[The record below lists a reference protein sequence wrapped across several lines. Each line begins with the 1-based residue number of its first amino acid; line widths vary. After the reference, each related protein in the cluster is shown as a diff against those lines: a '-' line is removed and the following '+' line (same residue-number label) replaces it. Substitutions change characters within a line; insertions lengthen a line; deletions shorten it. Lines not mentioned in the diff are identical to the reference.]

1 MSEAASLR
9 SEPMLQRSVLQGLAA
24 FRWAAWAWMAFVL
37 VVAPGRLVRPWLA
50 AVLVALAFV
59 LTAAS
64 TYLWQRRP
72 QVLVHPAMVAAEL
85 AIGASLLVSDGL
97 VRPAGTVFST
107 GQSLGSVWPL
117 TGVIS
122 AGIVFGPWGGAV
134 AGLILGAC
142 RYVSTVLNRITT
154 YDAGRSLSLANT
166 TVFYAM
172 AGGVFGY
179 VVLLLTR
186 AREEVAA
193 ARAREEVARTLHD
206 GVLQTLALV
215 ERRATDPALSRLAR
229 EQERDLRAYLFGDR
243 QAAPTDLGA
252 VLRAAASRLE
262 ETYGGL
268 VTVLVPGDLPPLEPA
283 TVHALTGAVGEALTN
298 AGKHG
303 PARRIVVYVEETE
316 TGGLFCSVKDDGP
329 GFDPATT
336 PPGIGVTR
344 SIRGR
349 VEEAGG
355 TAEVVSAP
363 GEGTEVRMQLPLD
376 VPSPR

>member
-1 MSEAASLR
+1 M
-9 SEPMLQRSVLQGLAA
+9 QRSVLQGLAA

-50 AVLVALAFV
+50 AGLVAAALAF
-59 LTAAS
+59 TAAC

-72 QVLVHPAMVAAEL
+72 ATLVHPGMVAAEL
-85 AIGASLLVSDGL
+85 AIGAALLVADGL
-97 VRPAGTVFST
+97 VRPTGTVFST

-122 AGIVFGPWGGAV
+122 AGIVFGPWGGAL
-134 AGLILGAC
+134 AGVVLGAC
-142 RYVSTVLNRITT
+142 RYVSTVLNRITS
-154 YDAGRSLSLANT
+154 YDAGRGLSLANT

-243 QAAPTDLGA
+243 QAPPTDVGA
-252 VLRAAASRLE
+252 ALRAAASRCE
-262 ETYGGL
+262 EAYGVL
-268 VTVLVPGDLPPLEPA
+268 VTVLVPDDLPPLEAAA
-283 TVHALTGAVGEALTN
+283 TAALAGAVGEALTN

-303 PARRIVVYVEETE
+303 PASKVVVYVEEADD
-316 TGGLFCSVKDDGP
+316 GGVFCSVKDDGP
-329 GFDPATT
+329 GFDPRTT
-336 PPGIGVTR
+336 PPGVGIAR
-344 SIRGR
+344 SIRAR
-349 VEEAGG
+349 VEEVGGEAG
-355 TAEVVSAP
+355 VVSAP
-363 GEGTEVRMQLPLD
+363 GEGTEVRLRLAG
-376 VPSPR
+376 VRAPR

>member
-1 MSEAASLR
+1 ME
-9 SEPMLQRSVLQGLAA
+9 RSVLQGLAA

-37 VVAPGRLVRPWLA
+37 LVAPGRLVRPWLA
-50 AVLVALAFV
+50 YGLVAVALAF
-59 LTAAS
+59 TAAC
-64 TYLWQRRP
+64 TQLWRRSP
-72 QVLVHPAMVAAEL
+72 RTLLHPGMVVLEL
-85 AIGASLLVSDGL
+85 AIGGALLVFDGL
-97 VRPAGTVFST
+97 VRPEDTVFST

-122 AGIVFGPWGGAV
+122 AGVALGPWAGAL
-134 AGLILGAC
+134 AGLVMGAF
-142 RYVSTVLNRITT
+142 RYVSTVLNRVTD
-154 YDAGRSLSLANT
+154 YHAGRGLSLTNT

-215 ERRATDPALSRLAR
+215 ERRATDPALARLAR

-243 QAAPTDLGA
+243 QAPPTDLGA
-252 VLRAAASRLE
+252 ALRRAAGRFE
-262 ETYGGL
+262 ETYGGRA
-268 VTVLVPGDLPPLEPA
+268 TVLVPDDLPPLAPDA
-283 TVHALTGAVGEALTN
+283 VQALAGAVGEALTN

-303 PARRIVVYVEETE
+303 PAERVVVYVEED
-316 TGGLFCSVKDDGP
+316 GDGRVFCSVKDDGP

-336 PPGIGVTR
+336 PQGIGITR

-349 VEEAGG
+349 IEAVGG
-355 TAEVVSAP
+355 HVDIAAEPGGGAEVRLTVPASA
-363 GEGTEVRMQLPLD
+363 
-376 VPSPR
+376 

>member
-1 MSEAASLR
+1 VGVE
-9 SEPMLQRSVLQGLAA
+9 RSVLQGLAA

-37 VVAPGRLVRPWLA
+37 VVAPGHLVRPWLA
-50 AVLVALAFV
+50 YLLVGIAFAF
-59 LTAAS
+59 TAAC

-72 QVLVHPAMVAAEL
+72 HVLLHPAMVVTEL
-85 AIGASLLVSDGL
+85 AIGASLLVFDGL
-97 VRPAGTVFST
+97 VRPENTVFST

-122 AGIVFGPWGGAV
+122 AGVALGPWGGAI
-134 AGLILGAC
+134 AGLAMGAC
-142 RYVSTVLNRITT
+142 RYVSTALNRVTS
-154 YDAGRSLSLANT
+154 YDAGRGLSLTNT

-243 QAAPTDLGA
+243 QAPPTDLGA
-252 VLRAAASRLE
+252 ALRQAAGRFE
-262 ETYGGL
+262 EAYGGRA
-268 VTVLVPGDLPPLEPA
+268 TVLVPDDLPTLEGRA
-283 TVHALTGAVGEALTN
+283 VEALAGAVGEALTN

-303 PARRIVVYVEETE
+303 PAPTAVVYVEEADD
-316 TGGLFCSVKDDGP
+316 GSVFCSVKDDGP
-329 GFDPATT
+329 GFDPSTT
-336 PPGIGVTR
+336 APGVGITR

-349 VEEAGG
+349 VEAVGG
-355 TAEVVSAP
+355 SVEIVSSPGDGAEVRLV
-363 GEGTEVRMQLPLD
+363 
-376 VPSPR
+376 VPRR

>member
-1 MSEAASLR
+1 M
-9 SEPMLQRSVLQGLAA
+9 AA

-37 VVAPGRLVRPWLA
+37 VVSPGRLVRPWLA
-50 AVLVALAFV
+50 YLLVGIAFAF
-59 LTAAS
+59 TAAC
-64 TYLWQRRP
+64 TLLWRRRP
-72 QVLVHPAMVAAEL
+72 EVLLHPAMVGLEL
-85 AIGASLLVSDGL
+85 AIGAALLVFDGL
-97 VRPAGTVFST
+97 VRPENTVFST

-122 AGIVFGPWGGAV
+122 AGVAFGPWIGAG
-134 AGLILGAC
+134 AGLVMGAF
-142 RYVSTVLNRITT
+142 RYLSTVLNRVIT
-154 YDAGRSLSLANT
+154 YDAGRGLSLTNT

-186 AREEVAA
+186 AREEVLA

-215 ERRATDPALSRLAR
+215 ERRATDPALARLAR

-252 VLRAAASRLE
+252 ALRAAAGRFE
-262 ETYGGL
+262 ETHGGRA
-268 VTVLVPGDLPPLEPA
+268 TVLVPDDLAPLPTPVVEA
-283 TVHALTGAVGEALTN
+283 VVGAVGEALTN

-303 PARRIVVYVEETE
+303 PASSVVVYVEDDDAGDE
-316 TGGLFCSVKDDGP
+316 LFCSIKDDGP
-329 GFDPATT
+329 CFDPDET
-336 PPGIGVTR
+336 PAGVGITR

-349 VEEAGG
+349 IESVGG
-355 TAEVVSAP
+355 TVTITAAP
-363 GEGTEVRMQLPLD
+363 AAGTEVQLR
-376 VPSPR
+376 VRRSAGRAASRR

>member
-1 MSEAASLR
+1 M
-9 SEPMLQRSVLQGLAA
+9 LQGLAA

-50 AVLVALAFV
+50 ILLVAVAFAF
-59 LTAAS
+59 TAAC
-64 TYLWQRRP
+64 TQLWRRRP
-72 QVLVHPAMVAAEL
+72 KALLHPGMVVLEL
-85 AIGASLLVSDGL
+85 AIGGALLVFDGL
-97 VRPAGTVFST
+97 VRPEGTVFST

-122 AGIVFGPWGGAV
+122 AGVAFGPWIGAL
-134 AGLILGAC
+134 AGLVLGGF
-142 RYVSTVLNRITT
+142 RYLSTVLNRVTT
-154 YDAGRSLSLANT
+154 YDAGRGLSLTNT

-193 ARAREEVARTLHD
+193 VRAREEVARTLHD

-243 QAAPTDLGA
+243 QAPPSDLGA
-252 VLRAAASRLE
+252 ALRKAAGRFE
-262 ETYGGL
+262 ETYGGRA
-268 VTVLVPGDLPPLEPA
+268 TVLVPDDLPPLAPPA
-283 TVHALTGAVGEALTN
+283 VQALVGAVGEALTN

-303 PARRIVVYVEETE
+303 PAERVVVYVEEADD
-316 TGGLFCSVKDDGP
+316 GGVFCSVKDDGP
-329 GFDPATT
+329 GFDPTAT
-336 PPGIGVTR
+336 PHGIGITQ

-349 VEEAGG
+349 IESVGG
-355 TAEVVSAP
+355 AVDIAAEPGGGAEVRLTVPASPSA
-363 GEGTEVRMQLPLD
+363 
-376 VPSPR
+376 